1 MKASLTHF
9 AQTKKKRSTRRQLDS
24 SDLIDA
30 ETPTT
35 NGGIGAQQMDVD
47 VKPAIPNMDLNFV
60 DDDELQAA
68 LARARRR
75 KLNKA
80 KIPKAEEIAEQ
91 RKSSMTCLNLFR
103 IKLTFFLNLSGSKKK
118 GGTGSSRGD
127 TRSRSLG
134 AKTRCARI

>member
-1 MKASLTHF
+1 MKAPLTHF

-35 NGGIGAQQMDVD
+35 NGAQQMDVD

-103 IKLTFFLNLSGSKKK
+103 IKLTFLNLSGSKKK